1 MIISRTPFRI
11 SFFGGGTDY
20 PDWYKEHGGMVLAT
34 TINKY
39 CYLTCRY
46 LPPFFEHNIRLVY
59 SQMENCLTIDDIKHP
74 TVRETLRYLNFNRSV
89 EIHHDADLPA
99 RSGIGSSSSFAVGL
113 LHALHALEGRL
124 PSKQQL
130 SEQAIHVE
138 QNLIKDTVGSQDQTL
153 AAHGGFNYVV
163 FHQSGEISIHP
174 VPVSNA
180 RLRELNA
187 HLLLFYTGIRRT
199 ASTIASSY
207 VKQIAQRRRQL
218 RLMTDLTK
226 EALSIVASEKDISL
240 FGELLHEG
248 WQIKRSFSEKVSNTE
263 VDNLYERGIKT
274 GAIGG
279 KLLGAGGGGFL
290 LLFASPD
297 RHTAIIQE
305 LDELVFVPFTIEFQ
319 GSQILFIDREEDFS
333 LLEQH
338 NVNRKPIY
346 RELIDNADDQSF
358 GHLA

>member
-1 MIISRTPFRI
+1 M
-11 SFFGGGTDY
+11 
-20 PDWYKEHGGMVLAT
+20 
-34 TINKY
+34 
-39 CYLTCRY
+39 
-46 LPPFFEHNIRLVY
+46 
-59 SQMENCLTIDDIKHP
+59 
-74 TVRETLRYLNFNRSV
+74 
-89 EIHHDADLPA
+89 
-99 RSGIGSSSSFAVGL
+99 
-113 LHALHALEGRL
+113 
-124 PSKQQL
+124 
-130 SEQAIHVE
+130 
-138 QNLIKDTVGSQDQTL
+138 
-153 AAHGGFNYVV
+153 
-163 FHQSGEISIHP
+163 
-174 VPVSNA
+174 PVSNA

-290 LLFASPD
+290 LLFAPPD

-305 LDELVFVPFTIEFQ
+305 LDELVFVPFSIEFQ

-346 RELIDNADDQSF
+346 RELIDNADDQSL